1 MADYVAGKYEGIV
14 DPAAEAFWLKCGM
27 DPKMAKEFVG
37 AKVCRFL
44 FSDMGILWFQCNSKK
59 WRLRRHFCSLR
70 LPMETSGLIRMAPEL
85 HQDVWRGKKNFKRQV
100 LQS

>member
-1 MADYVAGKYEGIV
+1 MTDYVAGKYEGIV

-44 FSDMGILWFQCNSKK
+44 FSDMGILWFQCNSQK
-59 WRLRRHFCSLR
+59 
-70 LPMETSGLIRMAPEL
+70 MAASPPFL
-85 HQDVWRGKKNFKRQV
+85 LAPAPHGNFQ
-100 LQS
+100 LD